1 MYFLLIVY
9 LSQVKDSIAAT
20 RKQAIQ
26 FKKLNRL
33 DYANRAMIR
42 LKLMSEEV
50 AEAESSSQ

>member
-20 RKQAIQ
+20 RKQALQ